1 MCHVAPS
8 TRFYQKQKTNN
19 QITKKKNTMSLP
31 LGIFSDRPL
40 RLRIDRFPDQICQWE
55 YIWSYFHIAEFIGT
69 GGGDIQSLGHQTMF
83 LFGEPLTLIK
93 NYQLST

>member
-40 RLRIDRFPDQICQWE
+40 RLRIDRFPDQIYQWE

-69 GGGDIQSLGHQTMF
+69 GGGDIQSLGHQTYNCN
-83 LFGEPLTLIK
+83 P
-93 NYQLST
+93 

>member
-69 GGGDIQSLGHQTMF
+69 GGGDIQSLGHQTCYKRPR
-83 LFGEPLTLIK
+83 GTE
-93 NYQLST
+93 LSSAGTSAA

>member
-1 MCHVAPS
+1 
-8 TRFYQKQKTNN
+8 
-19 QITKKKNTMSLP
+19 MSLP

-69 GGGDIQSLGHQTMF
+69 GGGDIQSPGHQTLG
-83 LFGEPLTLIK
+83 LFTDLQALMRADLAINFYNESAEAIDDAMRK
-93 NYQLST
+93 KV